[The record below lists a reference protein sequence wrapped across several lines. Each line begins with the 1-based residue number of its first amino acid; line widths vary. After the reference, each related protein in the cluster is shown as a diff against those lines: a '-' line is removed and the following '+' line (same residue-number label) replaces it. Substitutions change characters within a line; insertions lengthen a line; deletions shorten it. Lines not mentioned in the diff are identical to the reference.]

1 MTSRKIFT
9 KSDFDYLLPPELIA
23 SKPARNRTGS
33 RLLAMAGDS
42 LNDLRFSNL
51 PELLRPG
58 DVVVV
63 NDTKVIKARLLG
75 TKKTGGRTEILIE
88 RIESEFV
95 ALCHVRS
102 SRGLKIA
109 HEVDIGSY
117 TARLVGRVEDLHR
130 VAFNAPVVQVLEDCG
145 HVPLPNYIQRPDTLE
160 DEARYQTVYA
170 REEGAIAAPTAGLHF
185 DADLIQQIEIMNI
198 RMVPI
203 TLHVGAGT
211 FQSLRENDLS
221 NVSMHSERYS
231 IPQSTRDAI
240 DNCEGRVVAVGTT
253 VVRTL
258 ESANATGEDRGETR
272 LFISPGFKFDV
283 VDALVTNFHLPEST
297 LIMLVCAFA
306 GFDRVMNAYK
316 VAVEKQYRFF
326 SYGDAMWCEK
336 HEF

>member
-1 MTSRKIFT
+1 MSKKIFT

-33 RLLAMAGDS
+33 RLLAVAGNS
-42 LNDLRFSNL
+42 LNHLRFTDL
-51 PELLRPG
+51 PELLCPG

-63 NDTKVIKARLLG
+63 NDTKVIKARLIG

-88 RIESEFV
+88 RIESDFV

-117 TARLVGRVEDLHR
+117 TARLVERVEDLHR
-130 VAFNAPVVQVLEDCG
+130 VAFSAPVLQVIEDCG
-145 HVPLPNYIQRPDTLE
+145 HVPLPNYIQRPDTSE

-185 DADLIQQIEIMNI
+185 DADLIHQIENMNI
-198 RMVPI
+198 RVVPI

-211 FQSLRENDLS
+211 FQSLRENDLT

-240 DNCEGRVVAVGTT
+240 DSREGRVVAVGTT

-258 ESANATGEDRGETR
+258 ESASATGEDRGETQ

-283 VDALVTNFHLPEST
+283 VDALITNFHLPEST

-306 GFDRVMNAYK
+306 GFDRVMRAYK
-316 VAVEKQYRFF
+316 VAVEQKYRFF

-336 HEF
+336 HEL

>member
-42 LNDLRFSNL
+42 LNHLRFSNL

-130 VAFNAPVVQVLEDCG
+130 VAFSAPVLQVLEDCG
-145 HVPLPNYIQRPDTLE
+145 HVPLPNYIQRPDTSE

-185 DADLIQQIEIMNI
+185 DAELIQQIESMNI

-211 FQSLRENDLS
+211 FQSLREDDLS

-240 DNCEGRVVAVGTT
+240 DNREGRVVAVGTT

-272 LFISPGFKFDV
+272 LFISPGFEFDV
-283 VDALVTNFHLPEST
+283 VDALITNFHLPEST

-306 GFDRVMNAYK
+306 GFDRVMHAYK
-316 VAVEKQYRFF
+316 VALEEKYRFF

-336 HEF
+336 HEI

>member
-33 RLLAMAGDS
+33 RLLAMERDY
-42 LNDLRFSNL
+42 LNHLRFTDL

-63 NDTKVIKARLLG
+63 NDTKVIKARLIG
-75 TKKTGGRTEILIE
+75 TKKTGGRTEVLIE
-88 RIESEFV
+88 RIESDFV

-117 TARLVGRVEDLHR
+117 TARLVERVEDLHR
-130 VAFNAPVVQVLEDCG
+130 VAFNAPVLQVLENCG
-145 HVPLPNYIQRPDTLE
+145 HVPLPNYIQRPDTSE

-170 REEGAIAAPTAGLHF
+170 RKEGAIAAPTAGLHF
-185 DADLIQQIEIMNI
+185 DADLIHQIENMNI

-211 FQSLRENDLS
+211 FQSLRENDLT

-258 ESANATGEDRGETR
+258 ESASATGEDRGETR
-272 LFISPGFKFDV
+272 LFISPGFQFDV
-283 VDALVTNFHLPEST
+283 VDALITNFHLPEST

-306 GFDRVMNAYK
+306 GFDRVMHAYK
-316 VAVEKQYRFF
+316 VAVEKKYRFF

-336 HEF
+336 HEI

>member
-1 MTSRKIFT
+1 MSKKIFT

-23 SKPARNRTGS
+23 SKPASNRTGS
-33 RLLAMAGDS
+33 RLLSLAGDS
-42 LNDLRFSNL
+42 LNHLRFTDL

-88 RIESEFV
+88 RIESEIV

-109 HEVDIGSY
+109 HEVGIGSY
-117 TARLVGRVEDLHR
+117 TARLVERVEDLHR
-130 VAFNAPVVQVLEDCG
+130 VAFSAPVLQVLEDYG
-145 HVPLPNYIQRPDTLE
+145 HVPLPNYIQRPDTSE

-185 DADLIQQIEIMNI
+185 DADLIQQIENMNI
-198 RMVPI
+198 RVVPI

-221 NVSMHSERYS
+221 DVSMHSERYW
-231 IPQSTRDAI
+231 IPKSTRDAI
-240 DNCEGRVVAVGTT
+240 DNRKGRVVAVGTT

-258 ESANATGEDRGETR
+258 ESANATGEDRGETQ

-283 VDALVTNFHLPEST
+283 VDALITNFHLPEST

-306 GFDRVMNAYK
+306 GFDRVMDAYK
-316 VAVEKQYRFF
+316 VAVEKKYRFF

-336 HEF
+336 NEI